1 MVIAMTDKLAT
12 ILEVLT
18 IIIST
23 IAVITV
29 LIRESKLKNSM
40 FDRTI
45 IGFVLALGLPPI
57 IALIIFLIRNCY
69 C

>member
-1 MVIAMTDKLAT
+1 MTDKLAT

-40 FDRTI
+40 FDNVI

-57 IALIIFLIRNCY
+57 IALIIFLISNCY

>member
-1 MVIAMTDKLAT
+1 MVIIMSDKLAT

-29 LIRESKLKNSM
+29 LIRESKLKNAM
-40 FDRTI
+40 FDKTI